1 MVSTAGLLELNV
13 TTIKIGPPLE
23 FFAEAEKFSVA
34 PTSSDSLLA
43 ERLMEAG
50 GVGEAG
56 VLLVP
61 QPARP
66 PTSNPRMNANRTELH
81 LPMHPPRPRVTY
93 GSETRVVLENF
104 QCRGSESFQ
113 QESDQLTSLVSQSTL
128 NGRQAALMSLMRAG
142 PFDDVRLKLL

>member
-1 MVSTAGLLELNV
+1 MPPQANPLLAMVSTAGLLELNV
-13 TTIKIGPPLE
+13 TATRTGRPLE

-34 PTSSDSLLA
+34 PTSSDALLA

-66 PTSNPRMNANRTELH
+66 PISNPRMTANRSELH
-81 LPMHPPRPRVTY
+81 LPMHPPRPRV
-93 GSETRVVLENF
+93 SFRARLVLLWKISSVEAANLF
-104 QCRGSESFQ
+104 SKSSTSFQ
-113 QESDQLTSLVSQSTL
+113 PGLTIDSK
-128 NGRQAALMSLMRAG
+128 RAASPHLCL
-142 PFDDVRLKLL
+142 